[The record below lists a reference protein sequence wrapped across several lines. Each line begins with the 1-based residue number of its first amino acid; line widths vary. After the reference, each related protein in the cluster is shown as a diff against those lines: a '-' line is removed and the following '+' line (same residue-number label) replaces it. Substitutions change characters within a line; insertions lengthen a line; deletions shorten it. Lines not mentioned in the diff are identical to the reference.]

1 MRHQR
6 KEAAM
11 AAKPDISTAKLSLW
25 DEYKDKKPDEALAS
39 IYAHVDAA
47 SSMICTWYWVS
58 IRTKRR
64 ISLAARA
71 VAFVLLILGTSLPIF
86 SAIQV
91 EAVDK
96 LKFTQW
102 AVALLAVAG
111 LTQVA
116 DRVFGWSSGWMR
128 YITTVT
134 TMENLTRA
142 FELEWAKY
150 IVSKLTPLDSADV
163 KALFDLAK
171 GLEQELT
178 KLQAEETTK
187 WVAEFNTGISLL
199 ESLIKTQRE
208 ETDKKLDAIRTT
220 LTTQEQAEK
229 TEEKAKLPGAVE
241 VALSHK
247 AEPKKVRIALDKET
261 PVEFLGHTWSKLNV
275 TPGQHVLSVQILSD
289 PPQSI
294 ERVVE
299 VVASSVARVE
309 IKFT

>member
-1 MRHQR
+1 
-6 KEAAM
+6 M
-11 AAKPDISTAKLSLW
+11 AIKPDISSQKLSPW

-39 IYAHVDAA
+39 IYAHVAAA
-47 SSMICTWYWVS
+47 SSMMCTWYWVS

-64 ISLAARA
+64 TSLSIRSI
-71 VAFVLLILGTSLPIF
+71 AFVLLVLGTSFPIF
-86 SAIQV
+86 AAIQV
-91 EAVDK
+91 EAEDK
-96 LKFTQW
+96 LLFTQW

-116 DRVFGWSSGWMR
+116 DKVFGWSSGWMR

-150 IVSKLTPLDSADV
+150 IVSKNAPLDSSDV
-163 KALFDLAK
+163 KTLFELAK

-178 KLQAEETTK
+178 KLQADETTK

-220 LTTQEQAEK
+220 LTTQESVAK
-229 TEEKAKLPGAVE
+229 TEEKAKLPGALE
-241 VALSHK
+241 VTLTHK
-247 AEPKKVRIALDKET
+247 AEPKKVRIALDKES
-261 PVEFLGHTWSKLNV
+261 PVEFFGLMWSRLNIS
-275 TPGQHVLSVQILSD
+275 PGQHVLSIQTISD
-289 PPQSI
+289 QPQTI
-294 ERVVE
+294 EKIVE
-299 VVASSVARVE
+299 IGPSSVAKVE
-309 IKFT
+309 IKFTA